1 MGSGDDSAWDFPL
14 SACVM
19 GPRVLVANSGYHCE
33 HLARQLERE
42 LQELDGDMEES
53 VHGTSFHNLSV
64 MKLFVF

>member
-1 MGSGDDSAWDFPL
+1 
-14 SACVM
+14 M